1 MAHDVKTQSI
11 MVTEAELALNVRTIV
26 VTEAEAAAHTA
37 SAVRKAGSPA
47 HERVQLTVK
56 VDLHT
61 LITLI

>member
-1 MAHDVKTQSI
+1 

-26 VTEAEAAAHTA
+26 VTEAEAAARTA